1 MGIRLLHRL
10 QPFFVLLALALML
23 LLLQSQWEE
32 LQSHRWQLDPLWFA
46 VAAGATV
53 AAWSIEILLWQQLLQ
68 LVGGRLP
75 WGTAARIWFLSAIV
89 RYLPG
94 NIWQPLSI
102 TLLAQRHQVRPEA
115 TLASVALYQVIT
127 LLAVAPIAALY
138 FALTR
143 NWGLL
148 NDFLQEGTPW
158 LAGLAL
164 LPLLALIA
172 QPNWLLEL
180 LNWLLHRLGRAPLSV
195 RLGRASVL
203 ALVTV
208 AMVDWVVWGG
218 AFAALAFAVS
228 SYSVHELWALTPHL
242 VALYCVAYAVGFASL
257 LTPSGL
263 GMREGAL
270 YLLLAPLLGG
280 GTTTLLALA
289 MRIWTVVAELI
300 AASVSAVVGM
310 RSQALAPA
318 SLPAAETDLKE
329 GIS

>member
-1 MGIRLLHRL
+1 
-10 QPFFVLLALALML
+10 
-23 LLLQSQWEE
+23 
-32 LQSHRWQLDPLWFA
+32 
-46 VAAGATV
+46 
-53 AAWSIEILLWQQLLQ
+53 
-68 LVGGRLP
+68 
-75 WGTAARIWFLSAIV
+75 
-89 RYLPG
+89 
-94 NIWQPLSI
+94 
-102 TLLAQRHQVRPEA
+102 
-115 TLASVALYQVIT
+115 VALYQVIT

-164 LPLLALIA
+164 LPVLALIA

-228 SYSVHELWALTPHL
+228 SYSVQELWALAPHL

-280 GTTTLLALA
+280 STATLLALA

-300 AASVSAVVGM
+300 AAGLSAFVGVRPQVS
-310 RSQALAPA
+310 APA
-318 SLPAAETDLKE
+318 SLTAAKKE